1 MKVSQDKRM
10 HRKSS
15 LIAAGLAVALF
26 SGCASNRTQLTSPS
40 TQTAVALNQGNY
52 RVIQAGAIGK
62 SYGFRLLG
70 ILPFASASVS
80 KARADLYRHLGTPVL
95 GKAVALANTTEDKS
109 GIYLILFYIPVRT
122 VQADVI
128 EYLQPPAA
136 ATPPP
141 PAPALT
147 PAR

>member
-1 MKVSQDKRM
+1 MN
-10 HRKSS
+10 RK
-15 LIAAGLAVALF
+15 LTTIAAGLALALLA
-26 SGCASNRTQLTSPS
+26 GCATNHTSLSSPS

-52 RVIQAGAIGK
+52 RVIKAGAIGK

-80 KARADLYRHLGTPVL
+80 KARANMYKNLGL
-95 GKAVALANTTEDKS
+95 DIQGKAVALANSTEDKS

-128 EYLQPPAA
+128 EYAQPPAVA
-136 ATPPP
+136 AEPTTS
-141 PAPALT
+141 ALVT
-147 PAR
+147 LPVR

>member
-1 MKVSQDKRM
+1 MN
-10 HRKSS
+10 RKSS
-15 LIAAGLAVALF
+15 IIAAGLAVTLF
-26 SGCASNRTQLTSPS
+26 SGCASNRTQFTAPS

-52 RVIQAGAIGK
+52 RVIKAGAIGK

-80 KARADLYRHLGTPVL
+80 KARANMYKHLGTAVL
-95 GKAVALANTTEDKS
+95 GKAVALANTTEDRS

-136 ATPPP
+136 VTPPP
-141 PAPALT
+141 SAAPIT
-147 PAR
+147 PKQ